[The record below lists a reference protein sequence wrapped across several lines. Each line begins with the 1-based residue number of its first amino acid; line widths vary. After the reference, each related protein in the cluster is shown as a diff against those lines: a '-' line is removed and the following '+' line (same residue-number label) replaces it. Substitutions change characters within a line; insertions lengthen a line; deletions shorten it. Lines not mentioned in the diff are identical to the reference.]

1 MIRWLLVLLFVA
13 SVAALAVEPRAGPP
27 ARPRPRPASM
37 RLDRK
42 GRAVFCVPGAKN
54 CQRGG

>member
-1 MIRWLLVLLFVA
+1 VLLFVA